1 MAMDGMRKNLSQFDG
16 METLRSVHEDKNQT
30 LRVTNGLSSIPP
42 WYSRAE
48 LAYNGAGSVTHVDF
62 YGGILH
68 EIREVLC
75 TADLLGSLSGT
86 YFKVYSEY
94 DESTYY
100 VWYNV
105 DNLSVD
111 PSPVSAIGI
120 EVPIQSN
127 DAADVVAF
135 ATEQALRPIED
146 FKVTRTKNRVRIE
159 NTRKGTS
166 SSIADFGTG
175 FTLTTVQE
183 GSEQLIKSVD
193 IPYDGKTKYLF
204 NGQERKFEVVPIS
217 SATID
222 VDISAENGDT
232 IAISRHDNPVRLTSE
247 TNYLPGALSTS
258 AYTQIYTYTATYDF
272 RIRMLK
278 VKADTFGSFR
288 IKKNATIEDYSQTS
302 QLLRNAEFEF
312 IEDLD
317 VIIGD
322 IITIEFLP
330 DRIQGLAN
338 YNFFFRV
345 EGYEPISTIY
355 RTINMEDICL

>member
-1 MAMDGMRKNLSQFDG
+1 MNGMRKNLSQFDG

-30 LRVTNGLSSIPP
+30 FRTSNGLSSVPP
-42 WYSRAE
+42 WYSRTDIV
-48 LAYNGAGSVTHVDF
+48 YNGAGSITHIDF

-75 TADLLGSLSGT
+75 VADLLGSLSST
-86 YFKVYSEY
+86 YFKIYSEY

-100 VWYNV
+100 VWSNV

-111 PSPVSAIGI
+111 PSPVGAIGI
-120 EVPIQSN
+120 QVPIQSN

-135 ATEQALRPIED
+135 ATERALRPIED
-146 FKVTRTKNRVRIE
+146 FKVSRTKNRVRIE

-175 FTLTTVQE
+175 FTLLTVQE
-183 GSEQLIKSVD
+183 GTEELIKSID
-193 IPYDGKTKYLF
+193 IPYDVKTKYIF
-204 NGQERKFEVVPIS
+204 NGQERKFEVVPTS

-232 IAISRHDNPVRLTSE
+232 IAISRHENPVRLTSE

-258 AYTQIYTYTATYDF
+258 AYTQVFTYTATYDF
-272 RIRMLK
+272 RVRLVK

-288 IKKNATIEDYSQTS
+288 IKKNGTIEDYSQTS
-302 QLLRNAEFEF
+302 QLERNAKFDF

-317 VIIGD
+317 ITNGDVI
-322 IITIEFLP
+322 TVEFVP
-330 DRIQGLAN
+330 DRIQGVSN
-338 YNFFFRV
+338 YNFFFRI
-345 EGYEPISTIY
+345 EGYEPI
-355 RTINMEDICL
+355 